1 MSEVVRIAAEAK
13 AAAVHL
19 AAATTDQ
26 KNEALLAMAKALTEH
41 QDEVLAANAR
51 DLEAFRQKPGYT
63 KALYDRLLLNEG
75 RIAGMVEGLHQL
87 VALSDPI
94 GEVTGMTIR
103 PNGLQ
108 VGQVRVP
115 LGVVG
120 IIYEA
125 RPNVTVDAA
134 SLALKAGN
142 AVLLRGGSEAI
153 NSNKALVRILRQ
165 AVEAAGLPAA
175 VISMIED
182 TDRAAVR
189 EMLRLNGYLDV
200 LIPRGGASLIKTVI
214 EHASVPVIETGTGV
228 CHTFIDASADLS
240 MAASIAM
247 NAKTARPGVCNAM
260 ETMLVHRD
268 IADKFLPLI
277 LPQLFEAG
285 VEVRGCE
292 VTQQY
297 DERVKAATEEDWMA
311 EYLDLILSVK
321 VVSSLDEAINHI
333 NHYGTGH
340 SEAIVTALYDHARQF
355 QARVDAAAVYVNAST
370 RFTDGFEFGLGAE
383 MGISTQ
389 KLHARGPMGL
399 LALTAT
405 KFIINGNGQIR

>member
-1 MSEVVRIAAEAK
+1 MRCAA
-13 AAAVHL
+13 
-19 AAATTDQ
+19 
-26 KNEALLAMAKALTEH
+26 
-41 QDEVLAANAR
+41 R
-51 DLEAFRQKPGYT
+51 
-63 KALYDRLLLNEG
+63 RL
-75 RIAGMVEGLHQL
+75 
-87 VALSDPI
+87 
-94 GEVTGMTIR
+94 
-103 PNGLQ
+103 
-108 VGQVRVP
+108 
-115 LGVVG
+115 
-120 IIYEA
+120 
-125 RPNVTVDAA
+125 
-134 SLALKAGN
+134 
-142 AVLLRGGSEAI
+142 EAI
-153 NSNKALVRILRQ
+153 NSIKLVRILRQ
-165 AVEAAGLPAA
+165 AVAIPAA
-175 VISMIED
+175 VISMIEY
-182 TDRAAVR
+182 DRAAVR
-189 EMLRLNGYLDV
+189 MLRLNGYLTLCPAV
-200 LIPRGGASLIKTVI
+200 LRKKTVI

-311 EYLDLILSVK
+311 EYLDLILAVK